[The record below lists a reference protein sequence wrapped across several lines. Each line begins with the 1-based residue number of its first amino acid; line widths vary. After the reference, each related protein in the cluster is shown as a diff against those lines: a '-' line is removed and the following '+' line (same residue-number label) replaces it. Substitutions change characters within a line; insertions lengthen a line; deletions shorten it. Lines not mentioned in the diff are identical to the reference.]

1 MLNENESHVFCL
13 QMSSVLVGYTDAAAN
28 AAQAASLINNSK
40 YRAYVAAVD
49 KALKAFEATNE
60 WADLISALAKLS
72 RVSQIVT
79 LFFLLLQSLLH
90 ASS

>member
-1 MLNENESHVFCL
+1 
-13 QMSSVLVGYTDAAAN
+13 MSSALVGGTDAAAS
-28 AAQAASLINNSK
+28 AAQAALVNSSK

-72 RVSQIVT
+72 RVCI
-79 LFFLLLQSLLH
+79 
-90 ASS
+90 